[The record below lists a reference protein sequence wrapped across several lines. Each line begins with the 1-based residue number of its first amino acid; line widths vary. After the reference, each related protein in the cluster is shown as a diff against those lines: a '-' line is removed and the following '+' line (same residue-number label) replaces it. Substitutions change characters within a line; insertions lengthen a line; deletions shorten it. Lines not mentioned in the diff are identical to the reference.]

1 MANRETDSSPEIRC
15 VFVETN
21 LDTRLA
27 LPVHKDEIISDFKD
41 KVLKEH
47 KQVFPEIGEI
57 NISAMKVKRRRE
69 FYHFSESL
77 NVCKAFDGI
86 STDWFMYIDAVRV
99 DKGKTLAIMDVDQN
113 LELVEKKEEIP
124 NGKNTKDLTIGEGLE
139 TQLVEKKTRKRRI
152 VSSGGK
158 TSRKKSKD
166 QSVVAATT
174 QKVQG
179 EVASQSCAVSPRE
192 KLDVVVTGA
201 DIESGEMNNI
211 SMGENRQTSVADR
224 LLEEKNLTVN
234 SELVDG
240 QTSGVVKEVLDNQTV
255 KGALEKLDDLT
266 GAIEQDLET
275 GEITAD
281 IVMIDQEKGSTPV
294 SELVDGQI
302 TSQDDE
308 RGEGRRLAPSALDN
322 LQTAEVVTNADNQL
336 EASSGMTTGPATEKK
351 RKRTKGSKD
360 HIKQSTAAATTNSR
374 KIVNEINELPG
385 NGDCGDATSKSLPI
399 PERETLQNPLV
410 EAIQKETELGVKTV
424 EDVGTNNMETDTL
437 VSHPENHLV
446 ANSEL
451 TSTPV
456 TEKKKRQKKSSKDQ
470 INLSATAATAT
481 TASREIVNEINGA
494 PGNVDRVDAT
504 SESCLIS
511 QRENL
516 GKENEIGEKIKEDV
530 GSGKAIPS
538 SADNIQTDK
547 RVSYPDNQLEVS
559 SGLTTGPT
567 TEKKKRQ
574 KKSSKNDINK
584 STAATTTS
592 KIIVNERE
600 KVSGSIDCVDATSE
614 SIPNSKGEKL
624 SDTVVDARQNG
635 NEMGD
640 ILVDKVGSGEATL
653 IGADKIQAA
662 SDLHVAGMASTPHAF
677 VQESKTLDHIGKVT
691 DSEHEVPKE
700 RVAID
705 ADQAKSVK
713 STKKK
718 SSRKAKTPAKEDTLV
733 DSGAQ
738 NVEPIKVVD
747 GEGHDNVIRNVLDS
761 LQQRNEA
768 EENMEKSGKKS
779 SKRSKKKDSLNIVE
793 EAQVLSVEVNNV
805 AQEEASPINNPKDT
819 DALFTPAKKN
829 TESNASPLK
838 KIIEVTDNTEDI
850 NRSMQVQKENAG
862 MGDNIGSSQ
871 KDDIVGGANK
881 QDQVTGGTKSKKEKK
896 SLDLHPG
903 GSIDGSMKMKET
915 KGRVQPSSSGTS
927 QLQSMAK
934 NDRSGSKVDLSDA
947 PMKGTVNN
955 KKEAVKKSSKSV
967 TVNKSKMN
975 VNNKEKAVKK
985 ISNSVTANKSTTNFF
1000 KDAEEDESKTTTSDS
1015 TKAPSDSSSDNDS
1028 DVTSSMHMKQ
1038 GNNLSGGT
1046 NRLSGSLQ
1054 DIVRSSKSYK
1064 AAKLTAS
1071 QSQSDAFDDESLAK
1085 DVVPDS
1091 QAVI

>member
-793 EAQVLSVEVNNV
+793 EAQVVDSLQQKKEAEENLEKSGKKSSKRSKKKDSLNIVEEAQVLSVEVNNV

-1046 NRLSGSLQ
+1046 NR
-1054 DIVRSSKSYK
+1054 
-1064 AAKLTAS
+1064 
-1071 QSQSDAFDDESLAK
+1071 
-1085 DVVPDS
+1085 
-1091 QAVI
+1091 

>member
-99 DKGKTLAIMDVDQN
+99 DKGKTLAIMAVDQN

-192 KLDVVVTGA
+192 KLDVVVSGA

-385 NGDCGDATSKSLPI
+385 NGDCVDATSKSLPI

-456 TEKKKRQKKSSKDQ
+456 
-470 INLSATAATAT
+470 
-481 TASREIVNEINGA
+481 
-494 PGNVDRVDAT
+494 
-504 SESCLIS
+504 
-511 QRENL
+511 
-516 GKENEIGEKIKEDV
+516 
-530 GSGKAIPS
+530 
-538 SADNIQTDK
+538 
-547 RVSYPDNQLEVS
+547 
-559 SGLTTGPT
+559 

-761 LQQRNEA
+761 LQQRSEA
-768 EENMEKSGKKS
+768 EENMEKSGKKSSKRSKKKDSLNIVEEAQVVDSLQQKKEAEENLEKSGKKS

-850 NRSMQVQKENAG
+850 NRSMQVLKENAG

-1071 QSQSDAFDDESLAK
+1071 QSQSDAFDDESRAK